1 MAELKTKPTKV
12 SVAGYLA
19 AIENDA
25 RRQDCEAVVKMMTRV
40 TKEKPVM
47 WGPSIIGF
55 GKYHYK
61 YDSGHEGDM
70 CIAGFASRKDAIVI
84 YLMPDILADQ
94 KRMLG
99 ADHPDTLAVRM
110 GLALAYQRA
119 GRTAEAVLLF
129 EQTLAD
135 RERVL
140 GADHPE
146 TLRTRN
152 SLAIACQE
160 TYP

>member
-19 AIENDA
+19 AIKNDA

-84 YLMPDILADQ
+84 YLMPDILADK
-94 KRMLG
+94 KRMARLG
-99 ADHPDTLAVRM
+99 KHTHGKSCLYVKKLEDVDVKVLEQLVKDSV
-110 GLALAYQRA
+110 
-119 GRTAEAVLLF
+119 AEGKRL
-129 EQTLAD
+129 
-135 RERVL
+135 
-140 GADHPE
+140 
-146 TLRTRN
+146 
-152 SLAIACQE
+152 
-160 TYP
+160 YP

>member
-84 YLMPDILADQ
+84 YLMPDILADK
-94 KRMLG
+94 KRMARLG
-99 ADHPDTLAVRM
+99 KHTHGKSCLYVKKLSDVDM
-110 GLALAYQRA
+110 
-119 GRTAEAVLLF
+119 AVL
-129 EQTLAD
+129 
-135 RERVL
+135 ERMV
-140 GADHPE
+140 AASWAHKSE
-146 TLRTRN
+146 
-152 SLAIACQE
+152 AA
-160 TYP
+160 

>member
-1 MAELKTKPTKV
+1 MTENKTKPTKV
-12 SVAGYLA
+12 SVNAYLA
-19 AIENDA
+19 AIKNDA

-84 YLMPDILADQ
+84 YLMPDILADS
-94 KRMLG
+94 KRMAKLG
-99 ADHPDTLAVRM
+99 KHRHGKSCLYIENLEDIDTV
-110 GLALAYQRA
+110 ALEQLVKDSI
-119 GRTAEAVLLF
+119 AECKRL
-129 EQTLAD
+129 
-135 RERVL
+135 
-140 GADHPE
+140 
-146 TLRTRN
+146 
-152 SLAIACQE
+152 
-160 TYP
+160 YP